1 MVYSLGVHL
10 GTTSVAAAA
19 AEGTRVDMVRLG
31 ERSVVAGAALY
42 QRADGRMIAGDA
54 AARRH
59 HLQPDRVVREIR
71 RRLGDPTPIIIGRTA
86 YAAPVLLAH
95 LAGDA
100 VSRARAVYGHAPAVV
115 VLTRPASW
123 GPYRREL
130 FDEVPLL
137 AGLSTTRTVT
147 APVAA
152 AAHYAA
158 RRRVDDGAVVAVYHL
173 GGATCEVTI
182 LRRHADDFDVLGSPE
197 SIERLGGS
205 DIDEAILSYV
215 NRATDGAVAELDTDD
230 RLITPV
236 LARLHHDC
244 VLAKEA
250 LSVETSAVVPLF
262 LPDRPVE
269 TTLTRTA
276 FEDLIRPLLEPT
288 MDALQ
293 RALTSA
299 DVRPANLSA
308 VFLTG
313 GSTRIPLVG
322 RMVSDLVGCPVVIN
336 THPEFV
342 LALGAARLAARI
354 QETKARPS
362 TDDAVPGDRTD
373 ADRAAASQILPTS
386 VAVATGA
393 RRPPVH
399 SLGRRTATAP
409 GAPPQ
414 PEPVTRARGDKSTKP
429 LGTRAAR
436 IAFLAVVAT
445 LVLVAGVIALL
456 IVFLHRVGV
465 IGGHS
470 TATFVPTSVPASSST
485 VDPTWPAG

>member
-31 ERSVVAGAALY
+31 ERSVVAGAAVY

-54 AARRH
+54 AASRRH
-59 HLQPDRVVREIR
+59 LEPDRVVREIR
-71 RRLGDPTPIIIGRTA
+71 RRLGDPTPIMIGCTA

-100 VSRARAVYGHAPAVV
+100 VSRARAVYGQAPAVV

-137 AGLSTTRTVT
+137 AGLSASRTVT
-147 APVAA
+147 EPVAA
-152 AAHYAA
+152 AAHYTA

-182 LRRHADDFDVLGSPE
+182 LRRRADDFDILGSPE

-205 DIDEAILSYV
+205 DIDEAILGYV
-215 NRATDGAVAELDTDD
+215 NRATNGAVAELDTDD

-250 LSVETSAVVPLF
+250 LSVKTSAVVPLF

-276 FEDLIRPLLEPT
+276 LEDLIRPLLEPT
-288 MDALQ
+288 MDALR
-293 RALTSA
+293 RALASA
-299 DVRPANLSA
+299 NVRPADLSA

-354 QETKARPS
+354 QEAKARAS
-362 TDDAVPGDRTD
+362 ADAIAADRAD
-373 ADRAAASQILPTS
+373 ADRTAAGQILPTA
-386 VAVATGA
+386 VAVTTGA
-393 RRPPVH
+393 RQPPAP
-399 SLGRRTATAP
+399 SLGRRIAATL
-409 GAPPQ
+409 GGPPQ
-414 PEPVTRARGDKSTKP
+414 AKPPAGARRDRGARP

-436 IAFLAVVAT
+436 IACLAVVVT
-445 LVLVAGVIALL
+445 LVLVAAVIALL
-456 IVFLHRVGV
+456 IVFLHREGA

-470 TATFVPTSVPASSST
+470 TAAAVPTFLPTSSST
-485 VDPTWPAG
+485 VGPMWRAG